1 MARSDKLAR
10 LRAARAGKKLED
22 EDSDQNVDIY
32 EEVNELEYRKHKR
45 DQLLKDDFIV
55 DENGEGYAETGADE
69 WDNSHKYY
77 SDEEKGEEDN
87 DDDESGSHGI
97 KKTKKI
103 KKTAEIQNFFKTT
116 SNSDKQKPKPKKM
129 DTNLND
135 ILDDFVNVA
144 TSKTKS
150 TPFFSNSILMSSMEW
165 QITQWT

>member
-77 SDEEKGEEDN
+77 SDEEQGQDEEDEE
-87 DDDESGSHGI
+87 DREISRD
-97 KKTKKI
+97 KI
-103 KKTAEIQNFFKTT
+103 
-116 SNSDKQKPKPKKM
+116 
-129 DTNLND
+129 
-135 ILDDFVNVA
+135 
-144 TSKTKS
+144 
-150 TPFFSNSILMSSMEW
+150 
-165 QITQWT
+165 